1 MSLVSLVIRIIMI
14 MIQHFFS
21 QPVNYIQ
28 AEVTCITVLQI
39 LVLSVEITKTFKIF
53 DLLFAMLLLSGR
65 ERFEP
70 GKCWLE

>member
-28 AEVTCITVLQI
+28 AEISCITVLQI
-39 LVLSVEITKTFKIF
+39 LVLSVEITK
-53 DLLFAMLLLSGR
+53 LSR
-65 ERFEP
+65 YLIDSLIRYY
-70 GKCWLE
+70 